1 MPDLENRTCNMRL
14 SLPVLLLCLGLGG
27 LSPLFAQA
35 SAVDLSIAASSI
47 KFSETTLYS
56 GETVRIYATIKNSG
70 DTDSTAQVF
79 FYQSDYLIG
88 KSQPV
93 SVLAGGGSDDVFV
106 DYKLPTGSFNI
117 RAVIQGANPVDGNAA
132 NDTAITPLFKTVSD
146 DDRDGVLNENDNCV
160 EDANADQADLDAD
173 GRGDVCDSD
182 LDNDGVSNGD
192 DDYPRD
198 ASKSKDAPPPV
209 VIETPKVTPKV
220 EVPIVTVP
228 VPTPVVQPVVTT
240 STSGAEPVP
249 EVMGVQDTQLED
261 QAVID
266 GEQVAFDLSGLGYG
280 GPVASPAARFT
291 VEQKNWHTYEF
302 VAVPPL
308 GGGDYTF
315 AWDFGDG
322 ATSVQSN
329 ITHTFS
335 TSGSYTVTLATV
347 AADGTVT
354 SDTQKLS
361 VSFFHLA
368 NPLLLLTL
376 GALGMILIGLLTLIF
391 RLRKGEEV

>member
-1 MPDLENRTCNMRL
+1 MRL
-14 SLPVLLLCLGLGG
+14 TLSALLGLGLCLGGF
-27 LSPLFAQA
+27 SPLFAHA
-35 SAVDLSIAASSI
+35 STVDLSIAASSI
-47 KFSETTLYS
+47 KFSETTLYA

-70 DTDSTAQVF
+70 DIDSTAQVF

-106 DYKLPTGSFNI
+106 DFKLPTGSFNI
-117 RAVIQGANPVDGNAA
+117 RAVIQGADPADGNSA

-146 DDRDGVLNENDNCV
+146 DDRDGVLNEQDNCV
-160 EDANADQADLDAD
+160 QDANADQADLDAD
-173 GRGDVCDSD
+173 GRGDTCDSD
-182 LDNDGVSNGD
+182 LDNDGVSNLD

-198 ASKSKDAPPPV
+198 ASKSKNVPPPV
-209 VIETPKVTPKV
+209 VVETPKVIPKV
-220 EVPIVTVP
+220 EAPVVTVP
-228 VPTPVVQPVVTT
+228 ESVPVVQPATTT
-240 STSGAEPVP
+240 SLSEVQPAP
-249 EVMGVQDTQLED
+249 EVMGIQDTQLEGST
-261 QAVID
+261 VVD

-302 VAVPPL
+302 VAIPPL
-308 GGGDYTF
+308 GGGEYTF

-322 ATSVQSN
+322 ATSMQSS

-335 TSGSYTVTLATV
+335 TSGNFTVTLATV
-347 AADGTVT
+347 ATDGTVT
-354 SDTQKLS
+354 SDAQKVS

-376 GALGMILIGLLTLIF
+376 GALGMILMGLLTLIY